1 MTTNLKDFE
10 PPKGC
15 RVTIRL
21 DEPGFSD
28 ARLRM
33 KMPHAGGPPIELK
46 GGDEFQF
53 IMRPWLV
60 NQVVLEAMPREGD
73 PEKPEDY

>member
-1 MTTNLKDFE
+1 MSNLKDFE

-15 RVTIRL
+15 RVTVRI

-28 ARLRM
+28 ARVQM
-33 KMPHAGGPPIELK
+33 KFPYSDAPAIELK

-53 IMRPWLV
+53 VMKPWLV
-60 NQVVLEAMPREGD
+60 NQIVLEALPREGD

>member
-1 MTTNLKDFE
+1 MKEFDDFE
-10 PPKGC
+10 APKGC

-28 ARLRM
+28 ARILV
-33 KMPHAGGPPIELK
+33 KTPHGSIPAIELR
-46 GGDEFQF
+46 GGDEFQVLLK
-53 IMRPWLV
+53 PWLI
-60 NQVVLEAMPREGD
+60 NQLVLEGLPRGGD